1 MPFMEVEIRIKLKE
15 GISDPE
21 GENTK
26 KALRLLGFED
36 VLNVHTL
43 KTFRIKLD
51 DSDEKKAVEEA
62 KEMCKK
68 LLANPVIHDYE
79 IRVKK

>member
-26 KALRLLGFED
+26 KALRLLGFKN
-36 VLNVHTL
+36 VLDVHTL

>member
-1 MPFMEVEIRIKLKE
+1 MEVEIKIKLKE

-36 VLNVHTL
+36 ILDVHTL

-51 DSDEKKAVEEA
+51 DSDEGDAIEEA

-79 IRVKK
+79 IKVKK